1 MGCCC
6 SGGVGGGFEYVKVK
20 EESGEEQKFSLCRDA
35 HLKHSV
41 TTKACEALAQLP
53 SFMDLYSGYVPF
65 SLSFSVLYVFV
76 DCLERFR
83 I

>member
-6 SGGVGGGFEYVKVK
+6 SGGGVVGGFKVK

-41 TTKACEALAQLP
+41 RTKACEALAQLP
-53 SFMDLYSGYVPF
+53 SFMDLYSGYVLF
-65 SLSFSVLYVFV
+65 SLSFSLLCVFL
-76 DCLERFR
+76 DCMERFR

>member
-53 SFMDLYSGYVPF
+53 SFMDLYSGYVFHFLSVSQF
-65 SLSFSVLYVFV
+65 SK
-76 DCLERFR
+76 CLL
-83 I
+83 IV